1 MIKAILK
8 KWLTKTVFPHL
19 RSSYSQSGEDI
30 IICDLFTRLEIDR
43 PSYLDIGANEPVALS
58 NTYRLYKRGSRGVC
72 IEPNPRLYRK
82 FKSKRKNDTV
92 LNAGVAFDE
101 KMDSDYYLF
110 EGNAHGFSTFSK
122 SDADFWVNTGNDKV
136 GRFKIE
142 RVIKTPLLSIN
153 EILKN
158 YFPTYPNLISIDV
171 EGLDLQILKM
181 IDFSSCKTEVIC
193 AETLIY
199 EENNREIKNKELI
212 NFLKEAGYFIYA
224 DTYINTIFCRKEA
237 YKTVDRNA

>member
-1 MIKAILK
+1 MIKAFLK
-8 KWLTKTVFPHL
+8 KWLARAVFPHL

-30 IICDLFTRLEIDR
+30 ILCDLFSRLGIDR

-72 IEPNPRLYRK
+72 LEPNPRLYRK
-82 FKSKRKNDTV
+82 FLSKRKGDTV
-92 LNAGVAFDE
+92 LNAGVAFDNRTE
-101 KMDSDYYLF
+101 ADYYLF

-122 SDADFWVNTGNDKV
+122 ADADFWVHTGNEKV

-142 RVIKTPLLSIN
+142 SVIRTPLLSIN
-153 EILKN
+153 EILQKH
-158 YFPTYPNLISIDV
+158 FPSHPNLISIDV

-181 IDFSSCKTEVIC
+181 IDFSSCQIEVIC
-193 AETLIY
+193 VETLVY
-199 EENNREIKNKELI
+199 KENNKETKNDELI
-212 NFLKEAGYFIYA
+212 NFLKEAGYFRYA

-237 YKTVDRNA
+237 YKAFDRND